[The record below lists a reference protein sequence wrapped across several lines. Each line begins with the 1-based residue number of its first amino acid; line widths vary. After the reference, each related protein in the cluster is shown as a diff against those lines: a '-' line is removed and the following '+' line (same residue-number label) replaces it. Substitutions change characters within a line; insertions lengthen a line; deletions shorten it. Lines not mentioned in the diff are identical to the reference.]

1 MKILELHLL
10 SFSRKSILNFLIF
23 FFFFVCAVHSKDQC
37 STSSCGDGRVDIK
50 YPFNLSG
57 QKLENCEYINLKC
70 VNENITS
77 INLPY
82 SGEFYVQDI
91 YYGLK
96 IIQVYDPSN
105 CLPRRL
111 LNLNLSSSLL
121 GAIEYQEYTFYSCP
135 QDLLESDFTV
145 IDCLSN
151 STSATVATSFASREL
166 MEGEYMCKLM
176 FTSSIPVSPSQL
188 DPWGSFSN
196 LQLVWNDLSCKDCEG
211 TDGSRSKLSKFLAL
225 AISMPGIVIIS
236 TFCCLA
242 SCMQLFNLVR
252 DKFGLFGTGAP
263 PQANMFPSIVP
274 PQATMFPG
282 DAPPQTTSS
291 VPIGLDD
298 SKIKSCTELVVLNE
312 GQSISGSESNACPIC
327 LEGYRPEE
335 TVRCISVCKHGFHAN
350 CIEQWLRK
358 NGTCPVCRT
367 LVSDDEQV
375 VAQDILITTHVS

>member
-23 FFFFVCAVHSKDQC
+23 FFFFVCAVHSKNQC

-211 TDGSRSKLSKFLAL
+211 KFHSQVSFDN
-225 AISMPGIVIIS
+225 I
-236 TFCCLA
+236 FHH
-242 SCMQLFNLVR
+242 LFR
-252 DKFGLFGTGAP
+252 
-263 PQANMFPSIVP
+263 
-274 PQATMFPG
+274 
-282 DAPPQTTSS
+282 
-291 VPIGLDD
+291 
-298 SKIKSCTELVVLNE
+298 VLE
-312 GQSISGSESNACPIC
+312 KPIC
-327 LEGYRPEE
+327 
-335 TVRCISVCKHGFHAN
+335 T
-350 CIEQWLRK
+350 
-358 NGTCPVCRT
+358 
-367 LVSDDEQV
+367 
-375 VAQDILITTHVS
+375 